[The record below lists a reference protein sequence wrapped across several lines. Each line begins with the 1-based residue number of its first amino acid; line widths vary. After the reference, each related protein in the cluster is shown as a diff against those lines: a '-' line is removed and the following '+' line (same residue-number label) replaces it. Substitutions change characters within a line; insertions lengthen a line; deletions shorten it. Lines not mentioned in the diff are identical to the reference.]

1 MSTESHGFIAMT
13 ILYCLKC
20 FNCKSS
26 LFCPVYYD
34 ALDRMTTLVRI
45 STSINAET
53 YLALLINKVIY
64 CQWIVIAKQ
73 VEYRGYNPCQ
83 PKTSEGG
90 CGWETSFMQALLLRA
105 EGWRPSDRKSKHLTP
120 LVGRFYAKTA
130 CQMLACSTI
139 QYNCTPIW
147 QKSSQ
152 LAASNVLRSCGDVDD
167 GQGVGR
173 WMKQYLM

>member
-64 CQWIVIAKQ
+64 CQ
-73 VEYRGYNPCQ
+73 
-83 PKTSEGG
+83 
-90 CGWETSFMQALLLRA
+90 
-105 EGWRPSDRKSKHLTP
+105 
-120 LVGRFYAKTA
+120 
-130 CQMLACSTI
+130 
-139 QYNCTPIW
+139 
-147 QKSSQ
+147 
-152 LAASNVLRSCGDVDD
+152 
-167 GQGVGR
+167 
-173 WMKQYLM
+173 